1 MMFFVFFSHQKK
13 QLIFKKLKIMKEL
26 LIISIER
33 SDHIESLY

>member
-1 MMFFVFFSHQKK
+1 MMFFVYFSHQKK

-26 LIISIER
+26 LIIGIER